1 MLKQVVMCNEAV
13 FIKCVMGYC
22 APVLLKVRKYL
33 FTQEE
38 TDSGGMLFAFLT
50 FNPANKEQEGMG
62 LVDLLPF

>member
-1 MLKQVVMCNEAV
+1 
-13 FIKCVMGYC
+13 MGYC
-22 APVLLKVRKYL
+22 AAVLLKVKKDL

>member
-1 MLKQVVMCNEAV
+1 MTQGSSR
-13 FIKCVMGYC
+13 CVMGYSE
-22 APVLLKVRKYL
+22 PGLSKVRKDF

-62 LVDLLPF
+62 SVDLLPS